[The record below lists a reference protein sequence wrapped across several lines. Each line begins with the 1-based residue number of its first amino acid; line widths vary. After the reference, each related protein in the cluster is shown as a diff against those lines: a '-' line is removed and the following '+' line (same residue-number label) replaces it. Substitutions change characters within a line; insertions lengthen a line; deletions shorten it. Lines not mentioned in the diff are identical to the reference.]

1 MFDKNNFCSLLLG
14 FILGYSV
21 NYYNKKY
28 LQNMIE
34 RLELFETKHLFIEQ
48 DIKSLKLNSLKN
60 ENLIKELNEKQES
73 LIYMKKEKKK
83 RNKIEVQYDDVD
95 FGIHTPQ

>member
-21 NYYNKKY
+21 NYYNKKII
-28 LQNMIE
+28 QDIVD
-34 RLELFETKHLFIEQ
+34 RIELFETKNLFIEQ

>member
-1 MFDKNNFCSLLLG
+1 MFDKNNLCSLFLG

-21 NYYNKKY
+21 NYYNKKII
-28 LQNMIE
+28 QDIVD
-34 RLELFETKHLFIEQ
+34 RIELFETKNLFIEQ

>member
-1 MFDKNNFCSLLLG
+1 MFDKNNLCSLFLG

-21 NYYNKKY
+21 NYYNKKII
-28 LQNMIE
+28 QDIVD
-34 RLELFETKHLFIEQ
+34 RIELFETKNLFIEQ

-95 FGIHTPQ
+95 FAIHTPQ